1 MKNWI
6 EEYLDLGWKLCAT
19 RPGEKRPYMQDW
31 GRLDLGV
38 GHWRSCPNDGAGLIL
53 GRSGMATLD
62 IDDMDAARGAL
73 QALGIDLDGLMNA
86 PNAVQIVSRPGR
98 GKLLYRIPEGAR
110 DVVTSRKVVSWCD
123 DKGGSF
129 CAVEFRAGSEQLQ
142 DVLPPSIHPDTGK
155 PYAWKGHFRAVPE
168 MPESLVE
175 IWRDW
180 ETARAIM
187 VDADP
192 NREKR
197 KAIRPKR
204 EISFANR
211 GEGGDV
217 IGKFNDA
224 FTIWDVMDRPALAA
238 LYDEAGSRWRRKGSK
253 EIAGVVALECREV
266 PGRHRVY
273 SHHGGDPL
281 IPHTSTDAFGMFC
294 LAEHGGDY
302 RAAVKAAA
310 FELGLPPVFRDDEE
324 EAGEEQ
330 VQALIASGGGKIS
343 TSQRAPVVQLRAL
356 PTLAEMPEQKEPDEI
371 YLAEEPGSLQ
381 GRKIPVDA
389 AQEMAEWIAT
399 SVGKAKISG
408 VIQTTLAIFSHLAGR
423 RYVTERGVMPG
434 VLFAFLDDATVNLAP
449 YLRCV
454 DDVLDELGQYDA
466 GNIGGQVRY
475 LTEKA
480 GNEISTTAGLV
491 EHYRKSPR
499 LLWGS
504 TAIATLLERESRQ
517 INPTFQS
524 LLDKLG
530 EIRHGSSLHF
540 AAHKGD
546 SYTIRVPAVCGL
558 WALTPHSV
566 GGLVRTTTRSGLLQ
580 QTIVAD
586 ALGESAV
593 SYGQRKELSKTT
605 TKRLEMIT
613 SNKNKEKHEYPTDD
627 DFQVYK
633 PMSVPVEPEAGV
645 IFEDLASQI
654 RASCGAGDK
663 LREYPLRG
671 AARGW
676 SEAAES
682 IALGLSLARDPYDP
696 IVSADLADWA
706 ALWVSDCW
714 RLFRERIGY
723 ASEDTADVERAILE
737 RLRAVGRD
745 GATTSE
751 LRRSL
756 RVLRALSADRRD
768 EILETLK
775 NDGLIASA
783 RKTGGTRWYLRKA
796 DV

>member
-1 MKNWI
+1 MREWI
-6 EEYLDLGWKLCAT
+6 EEYISMGWKLCAT
-19 RPGEKRPYMQDW
+19 RPGEKGPYMHGW
-31 GRLDLGV
+31 GHLDLDAS
-38 GHWRSCPNDGAGLIL
+38 HWRARPNDGVGVIL
-53 GRSGMATLD
+53 GRSGLATID
-62 IDDMDAARGAL
+62 IDDIEASRAALG
-73 QALGIDLDGLMNA
+73 ALGIDLDSLLNA
-86 PNAVQIVSRPGR
+86 GDAVQIVSRPGR
-98 GKLLYRIPEGAR
+98 GKLVYR
-110 DVVTSRKVVSWCD
+110 VTEDQRAHVNRKRALNWKTKD
-123 DKGGSF
+123 GGSF
-129 CAVEFRAGSEQLQ
+129 CVVEFRAGSEQLQ
-142 DVLPPSIHPDTGK
+142 DVLPPSVHPVTGK
-155 PYAWKGHFRAVPE
+155 PYTWRGDFRAVPTLPDE
-168 MPESLVE
+168 LAAVWE
-175 IWRDW
+175 DW
-180 ETARAIM
+180 ETARAVM

-192 NREKR
+192 NRAKVSTV
-197 KAIRPKR
+197 RPKR
-204 EISFANR
+204 EINFASH

-224 FTIWDVMDRPALAA
+224 FDVWDVMRRPALQA
-238 LYDEAGSRWRRKGSK
+238 LYDEVGSRWRRKGSEDK
-253 EIAGVVALECREV
+253 AGVVALECRET

-281 IPHTSTDAFGMFC
+281 IPYTSTDAFGLYC

-302 RAAVKAAA
+302 RAAVGAAA
-310 FELGLPPVFRDDEE
+310 FELGLPSLEI
-324 EAGEEQ
+324 EAVGEEQ
-330 VQALIASGGGKIS
+330 VQALIASVGGGAVAVAPEPQRGELIS
-343 TSQRAPVVQLRAL
+343 FPSYQL
-356 PTLAEMPEQKEPDEI
+356 PDE
-371 YLAEEPGSLQ
+371 AAPEPEDIAQPPGALQ

-454 DDVLDELGQYDA
+454 DDVLDKLGQYDA
-466 GNIGGQVRY
+466 GNIGGQIRY

-480 GNEISTTAGLV
+480 GNEISTTTGLV

-540 AAHKGD
+540 SAHKGD

-593 SYGQRKELSKTT
+593 SYGQRKELSGKTT
-605 TKRLEMIT
+605 NRLEMIT

-682 IALGLSLARDPYDP
+682 IALGLSLARDPFDP